1 MTAAV
6 PTPEPT
12 SVPAPEETQVKARS
26 SGSARFKQGMRA
38 LTSGVTVIGAYGPD
52 GSPMAMTA
60 TAVSSL
66 TADPPSLLVC
76 VNRSASMA
84 PALVKNARFSV
95 NVLAADQIDVAKAFG
110 GQLAVRGTGRFIYGN
125 WHRVDD
131 AEVPLLTGSRVSF
144 ECEVS
149 HVHDWATHHIVIG
162 TVLDVHFSN
171 KSGKSLVYTDGKYAE
186 VG

>member
-1 MTAAV
+1 MTSAS
-6 PTPEPT
+6 PTKPPGN
-12 SVPAPEETQVKARS
+12 
-26 SGSARFKQGMRA
+26 SGGPRFKQGMRA

-60 TAVSSL
+60 TAVTSL

-84 PALVKNARFSV
+84 VALVRNARFSL
-95 NVLAADQIDVAKAFG
+95 NVLAADQIDIAKAFG
-110 GQLAVRGTGRFIYGN
+110 GQLDVRGTGRFIYGN
-125 WHRVDD
+125 WRRVDD
-131 AEVPLLTGSRVSF
+131 TEVPLLTGSRVSF

-149 HVHDWATHHIVIG
+149 HVHEWATHHIVIG
-162 TVLDVHFSN
+162 SVLDVHFSHGH
-171 KSGKSLVYTDGKYAE
+171 SQSLVYTDGKYHA

>member
-1 MTAAV
+1 MTTARH
-6 PTPEPT
+6 TK
-12 SVPAPEETQVKARS
+12 PAN

-38 LTSGVTVIGAYGPD
+38 LTGGVTIIGAYGPD
-52 GSPMAMTA
+52 GAPVAMTA

-66 TADPPSLLVC
+66 SAEPPSLLVC
-76 VNRSASMA
+76 VNRSASIA
-84 PALVKNARFSV
+84 TALARLARFSV

-110 GQLAVRGTGRFIYGN
+110 GQLDVRGTGRFIYGN
-125 WHRVDD
+125 WRRMDD
-131 AEVPLLTGSRVSF
+131 TEVPVLTGSRVTF

-162 TVLDVHFSN
+162 TVLDVHFSLA
-171 KSGKSLVYTDGKYAE
+171 KTQSLVYADGAYHA

>member
-1 MTAAV
+1 MTTAKH
-6 PTPEPT
+6 TK
-12 SVPAPEETQVKARS
+12 PAN

-38 LTSGVTVIGAYGPD
+38 LTGGVTIIGAYGPD
-52 GSPMAMTA
+52 GAPVAMTA

-66 TADPPSLLVC
+66 SAEPPSLLVC
-76 VNRSASMA
+76 VNRSASIA
-84 PALVKNARFSV
+84 TALARLARFSV

-110 GQLAVRGTGRFIYGN
+110 GQLDVRGTGRFIYGN
-125 WHRVDD
+125 WRRMDD
-131 AEVPLLTGSRVSF
+131 TEVPILTGSRVSF

-162 TVLDVHFSN
+162 TVLDVHFSLA
-171 KSGKSLVYTDGKYAE
+171 KTQSLVYADGAYHA

>member
-1 MTAAV
+1 MTAAAPESTPIET
-6 PTPEPT
+6 PT
-12 SVPAPEETQVKARS
+12 PAPEAKVKS
-26 SGSARFKQGMRA
+26 SGSPRFKQGMRA
-38 LTSGVTVIGAYGPD
+38 LTSGVCVIGAYGVD
-52 GSPMAMTA
+52 GAPIAMTA

-84 PALVKNARFSV
+84 PSLVKSRRFSV
-95 NVLAADQIDVAKAFG
+95 NVLGADQIDVAKAFG
-110 GQLAVRGTGRFIYGN
+110 GQLPVRGTGRFIYGN

-131 AEVPLLTGSRVSF
+131 TEVPLLTGSRVSF

-162 TVLDVHFSN
+162 TVLDIHFSN
-171 KSGKSLVYTDGKYAE
+171 STAKSLVYSDGAYHE